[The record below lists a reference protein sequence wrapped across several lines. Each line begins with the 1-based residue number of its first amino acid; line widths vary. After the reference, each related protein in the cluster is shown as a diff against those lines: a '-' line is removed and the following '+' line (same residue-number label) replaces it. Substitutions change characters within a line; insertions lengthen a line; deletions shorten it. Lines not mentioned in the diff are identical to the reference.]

1 MIKLLE
7 CTLLILIIMGFI
19 LLLVDEINDYKK
31 LKKEFKELNKGDK

>member
-7 CTLLILIIMGFI
+7 WALLILIIMGFI
-19 LLLVDEINDYKK
+19 LLLVDEIKDYKK

>member
-1 MIKLLE
+1 MIKLLK

>member
-1 MIKLLE
+1 MIELLK